1 MTKPLYLIPLMAIA
15 EGTIRLLAGLIAY
28 IQAEGFSTWLYR
40 QTVPVVL
47 LIIAIALLTKYFN
60 KRDEKKDAQL
70 AEERKEARENLKE
83 QVRKADVRMEKFDL
97 SLNQQ
102 TEVGRQSVEAI
113 KLVNTN
119 LARLADDLEREQR
132 KHL

>member
-1 MTKPLYLIPLMAIA
+1 MAIA